1 MPALQQDTKEA
12 ARMLIK
18 RHGLRAQAI
27 ALERVQEMR
36 VQGDAVGLDRWQAI
50 FAAICDL
57 RRSAGQRVGPEEPY
71 DYRC

>member
-1 MPALQQDTKEA
+1 MQLAGQDTRET
-12 ARMLIK
+12 ARLMIK

-36 VQGDAVGLDRWQAI
+36 IQGDAAGLDRWQAI

-57 RRSAGQRVGPEEPY
+57 RRSAVQRIGLEEHA
-71 DYRC
+71 DFRS

>member
-1 MPALQQDTKEA
+1 MSVLRHDTKEA

-36 VQGDAVGLDRWQAI
+36 VQGDAAGLNRWQEI

-57 RRSAGQRVGPEEPY
+57 RRSAGQRIGPEELY